1 MRRPQ
6 HRSAS
11 RTDRSIA
18 MSVIVN
24 DAIDDL
30 LRRTSRSF
38 YLSLGTLPDQIRNQ
52 VGLLY
57 LLARVADTIADTGEN
72 PDLLIGMLDK
82 YSEAVQSNSDDID
95 LNSIAD
101 LQENH
106 DEGDL
111 LRSVSEVISAFA
123 HAEEGDREMILR
135 CLLVIIS
142 GQRLDIERF
151 GTKSS
156 EIRVLESDKELDDYA
171 YRVAGSV
178 GEFWT
183 EISFNRLIEG
193 GTIDI
198 ERMLVL
204 GVRFG
209 KALQMINILR
219 DIPSDLSIGRCY
231 IPKDRLSEYG
241 LSPTD
246 LLDSDSMGP
255 FRDLYSAYLDL
266 TCEHLDYAEE
276 YISIIPRKYRSLRL
290 SCLLP
295 VVIGRRTIALLRG
308 KNVLNP
314 GKPIKIG
321 RRTIALILFQCK
333 LAVRSKWYEK
343 RLISS
348 GRIFSTRE

>member
-1 MRRPQ
+1 
-6 HRSAS
+6 
-11 RTDRSIA
+11 
-18 MSVIVN
+18 MSVIVD

-57 LLARVADTIADTGEN
+57 LLARVADTIADTGDDQ
-72 PDLLIGMLDK
+72 DLLIGMLDK
-82 YSEAVQSNSDDID
+82 YSEAVQSNSNELD

-106 DEGDL
+106 HEGDL
-111 LRSVSEVISAFA
+111 LRSVSKVISAFA
-123 HAEEGDREMILR
+123 CAEEGDRQMILR

-156 EIRVLESDKELDDYA
+156 EIIALKSDEELDDYA

-183 EISFNRLIEG
+183 EISLRRLIESEEIE
-193 GTIDI
+193 T
-198 ERMLVL
+198 ERMRVL
-204 GVRFG
+204 GIRFG

-231 IPKDRLSEYG
+231 LPMNRLLEYD
-241 LSPTD
+241 LDPSD
-246 LLDSDSMGP
+246 LLNPDSMGT
-255 FRDLYSAYLDL
+255 FRALYSAYLDI
-266 TCEHLDYAEE
+266 TCDHLDHAEE
-276 YISIIPRKYRSLRL
+276 YISIIPREYRSLRL
-290 SCLLP
+290 SCMLP

-314 GKPIKIG
+314 VNQIKIS
-321 RRTIALILFQCK
+321 RRRVAMILFQCK

-348 GRIFSTRE
+348 GRMFSTRE

>member
-1 MRRPQ
+1 MG
-6 HRSAS
+6 
-11 RTDRSIA
+11 
-18 MSVIVN
+18 VIVN
-24 DAIDDL
+24 EAIDDL

-72 PDLLIGMLDK
+72 PELLIGMLDK
-82 YSEAVQSNSDDID
+82 YSEAVQNNSDDID

-106 DEGDL
+106 DEETL
-111 LRSVSEVISAFA
+111 LRSVSDVISAYA
-123 HAEEGDREMILR
+123 CTEEADRGMILR

-156 EIRVLESDKELDDYA
+156 EIKTLESDRELDDYA

-183 EISFNRLIEG
+183 EISLFRLIEG
-193 GTIDI
+193 GDLEA
-198 ERMLVL
+198 ERMLGL
-204 GVRFG
+204 GIRFG

-241 LSPTD
+241 LGPSD
-246 LLDSDSMGP
+246 LLDPDSMNS
-255 FRDLYSAYLDL
+255 FRALYSAYLDL
-266 TCEHLDYAEE
+266 TCEHLDFAEE
-276 YISIIPRKYRSLRL
+276 YISIIPREYRSLRL

-295 VVIGRRTIALLRG
+295 VVIGRRTIALLRD

-321 RRTIALILFQCK
+321 RRAIGLILFQCK

-343 RLISS
+343 RLMRS
-348 GRIFSTRE
+348 GRIFSTGE

>member
-1 MRRPQ
+1 MG
-6 HRSAS
+6 
-11 RTDRSIA
+11 
-18 MSVIVN
+18 VVVN
-24 DAIDDL
+24 DNIDDL
-30 LRRTSRSF
+30 LRKTSRSF

-72 PDLLIGMLDK
+72 PELLIGMLDC
-82 YSEAVQSNSDDID
+82 YAEAVQGNSDDIN

-106 DEGDL
+106 DESVL
-111 LRSVSEVISAFA
+111 LKSVSEVITAFTCT
-123 HAEEGDREMILR
+123 EDVDRELMLR

-156 EIRVLESDKELDDYA
+156 EIGILESDEELDDYT

-183 EISFNRLIEG
+183 EISLSRLIGDESL
-193 GTIDI
+193 DV
-198 ERMLVL
+198 ERMLRL
-204 GVRFG
+204 GIRFG

-231 IPKDRLSEYG
+231 IPKDRLSEHG
-241 LSPTD
+241 LGPSDLLSP
-246 LLDSDSMGP
+246 DSMSS
-255 FRDLYSAYLDL
+255 FRGLYSEYLDL
-266 TCEHLDYAEE
+266 ACSHLDCAEE
-276 YISIIPRKYRSLRL
+276 YISIIPRRYRSLRL

-308 KNVLNP
+308 GNVLTP
-314 GKPIKIG
+314 GGPIKIG
-321 RRTIALILFQCK
+321 RRSIGLILLQCK

-343 RLISS
+343 RLLSA
-348 GRIFSTRE
+348 GRLVSTRE

>member
-1 MRRPQ
+1 MG
-6 HRSAS
+6 
-11 RTDRSIA
+11 
-18 MSVIVN
+18 VIVN
-24 DAIDDL
+24 EAIDDL

-72 PDLLIGMLDK
+72 PELLIGMLDK
-82 YSEAVQSNSDDID
+82 YSEAVQNNSDDID

-106 DEGDL
+106 DEGAL
-111 LRSVSEVISAFA
+111 LRSVSDVISAYA
-123 HAEEGDREMILR
+123 CTEEADRGMILR

-156 EIRVLESDKELDDYA
+156 EIKTLESDRELDDYA

-183 EISFNRLIEG
+183 EISLFRLIEG
-193 GTIDI
+193 GDLEA
-198 ERMLVL
+198 ERMLGL
-204 GVRFG
+204 GIRFG

-241 LSPTD
+241 LGPSD
-246 LLDSDSMGP
+246 LLDPDSMNS
-255 FRDLYSAYLDL
+255 FRALYSAYLDL
-266 TCEHLDYAEE
+266 TCEHLDFAEE
-276 YISIIPRKYRSLRL
+276 YISIIPREYRSLRL

-295 VVIGRRTIALLRG
+295 VVIGRRTIALLRD

-321 RRTIALILFQCK
+321 RRAIGLILFQCK

-343 RLISS
+343 RLIRS
-348 GRIFSTRE
+348 GRIFSTGE